1 MLRLKQQKPGRLYTI
16 ISILASLVVAVGLFL
31 FPADAPILL
40 IMLLMLFPLAGYVLD
55 RYLNTAVKK
64 IGGRKNRI
72 FILTAGWMVT
82 EYTQLLGFCFRKAY
96 SVVDRRNEGICC
108 RFGNHPVI
116 NILNIGPVIL

>member
-72 FILTAGWMVT
+72 FILTARWMVT
-82 EYTQLLGFCFRKAY
+82 EYT
-96 SVVDRRNEGICC
+96 
-108 RFGNHPVI
+108 
-116 NILNIGPVIL
+116 